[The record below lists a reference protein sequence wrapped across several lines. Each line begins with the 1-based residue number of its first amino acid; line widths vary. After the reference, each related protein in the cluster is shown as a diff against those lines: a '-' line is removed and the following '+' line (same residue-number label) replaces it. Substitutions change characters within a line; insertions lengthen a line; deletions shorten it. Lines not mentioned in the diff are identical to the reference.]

1 MRLSKREVTDIA
13 KLREILEA
21 CKTVRI
27 ACVDDQGLFIV
38 PMSFGFELDDETR
51 RLSLWLH
58 SAGEGRKAAA
68 WKSAGDAGCPVAI
81 EMDIEDGVIRRAR
94 LRLFVRVSQHH
105 GNRHAPAC
113 HQRRRQGLRP

>member
-51 RLSLWLH
+51 RLSL
-58 SAGEGRKAAA
+58 
-68 WKSAGDAGCPVAI
+68 
-81 EMDIEDGVIRRAR
+81 
-94 LRLFVRVSQHH
+94 
-105 GNRHAPAC
+105 
-113 HQRRRQGLRP
+113 

>member
-1 MRLSKREVTDIA
+1 MRLSKHEVTDIA
-13 KLREILEA
+13 KLREILEV

-81 EMDIEDGVIRRAR
+81 EMDIEDGVI
-94 LRLFVRVSQHH
+94 S
-105 GNRHAPAC
+105 GEHACDYSFAYRSIMGTGTLHPVTSLSLI
-113 HQRRRQGLRP
+113 HI